1 LIVFIIAISTDF
13 FDGAVA
19 RIFKQKSN
27 LGTLLDPMGDKVLMT
42 TTYIALTI
50 PSINNP
56 NAIPLWLTGV
66 VIGRDIY
73 IVIGALAAFRLM
85 GRKKF
90 PPTITGK
97 ASTVFQMATPLAVL
111 FLNMI
116 NTKSQFLS
124 LLFILTFIITII
136 SGIHYT
142 YIGMN
147 WRREFRSGKTSWQ
160 K

>member
-1 LIVFIIAISTDF
+1 MSTDF

-42 TTYIALTI
+42 TSYIALSI
-50 PSINNP
+50 PAINSPNSIP
-56 NAIPLWLTGV
+56 VWLTGV

-73 IVIGALAAFRLM
+73 IVIGALIAFRLM

-97 ASTVFQMATPLAVL
+97 TSTVFQMGTPLSVL

-116 NTKSQFLS
+116 NIQSPFLFV
-124 LLFILTFIITII
+124 LFIFTLIITII

-142 YIGMN
+142 HIGLS
-147 WRREFRSGKTSWQ
+147 WLREYRSEK
-160 K
+160 